1 MLRIYDETDWRR
13 RRRVLL
19 LATFAGGVLAGGLM
33 AVSAPAGSAGGT
45 ARTAPVEKL
54 AGDCGDGRSGLK
66 LACGLDSL
74 RH

>member
-13 RRRVLL
+13 QRRVLL

-33 AVSAPAGSAGGT
+33 AVSAPAGSDVGT
-45 ARTAPVEKL
+45 RPAPVAETE
-54 AGDCGDGRSGLK
+54 ACDDGRAGLK

-74 RH
+74 RR